1 MLTYK
6 DYNEFEAPEGHHLEP
21 VKITKSVG
29 DLFND
34 GDEYFI
40 EINEDDYPIPH
51 FHLYNKDKSFHT
63 CIRIF
68 ENMYCIY
75 NNKYNDIL
83 TSNQCKQLNDY
94 LKEEDPKYPECT
106 NWYNIM
112 CFSNSLSY
120 INYPTK
126 TEVQP
131 DYEKLTLFSDDK
143 YRTYNIINGFPHLK
157 DHEGSEFIVAGFITF
172 KRKDGSIDENIGKCI
187 VVIFIDD
194 HIMGHEPHFHIY
206 NKDLSFNAC
215 IKIYENKYYN
225 HFGKYTSTLKRRYCK
240 QLDNFLRSK
249 YYGDYDK
256 TKVTIWEHIKN
267 IWEYC
272 DGNRDNYFNIPKYGK
287 LSIAEDTEG

>member
-6 DYNEFEAPEGHHLEP
+6 DYDEFEAPEGHHLEP
-21 VKITKSVG
+21 EYFIFKAG

-157 DHEGSEFIVAGFITF
+157 DHNNSEFIVVGFITF
-172 KRKDGSIDENIGKCI
+172 RNKDGSIDENIGKCI
-187 VVIFIDD
+187 VVVFIDEKD
-194 HIMGHEPHFHIY
+194 TIPHFHIY
-206 NKDLSFNAC
+206 NKDLSFNSC
-215 IKIYENKYYN
+215 IKIYENEYYFHNNKYI
-225 HFGKYTSTLKRRYCK
+225 SILKRRYCK

-249 YYGDYDK
+249 YYGADYFDR
-256 TKVTIWEHIKN
+256 TKLTMWEHIKTV
-267 IWEYC
+267 WEYC
-272 DGNRDNYFNIPKYGK
+272 DGEKYTNISIPKYGE
-287 LSIAEDTEG
+287 LSITKDKEN